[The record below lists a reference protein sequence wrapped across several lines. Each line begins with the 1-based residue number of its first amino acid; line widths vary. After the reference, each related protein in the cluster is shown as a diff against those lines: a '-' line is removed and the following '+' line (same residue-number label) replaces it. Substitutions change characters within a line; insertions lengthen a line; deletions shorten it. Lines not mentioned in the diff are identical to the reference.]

1 MFRFTASALLLAL
14 NLASPG
20 CGDATPPDATLVS
33 QAIAAPTEAPA
44 NRPEKGWQSS
54 VSPTAVE
61 DTVVEYE

>member
-1 MFRFTASALLLAL
+1 MFRFTASALLLAI

-20 CGDATPPDATLVS
+20 CGDATPPDAALVS
-33 QAIAAPTEAPA
+33 QAIAAPADSPSYAP
-44 NRPEKGWQSS
+44 KGYQSS

>member
-33 QAIAAPTEAPA
+33 QAFAAPAEAPA
-44 NRPEKGWQSS
+44 NTPPKGYQSS

-61 DTVVEYE
+61 DTAFEYE